1 MGDAKIEE
9 VEKEVDTYY
18 SSKDTDAAYRTCW
31 GEGNIH
37 FGYFPKLDDKSKEAI
52 PFEKAAEALTQ
63 KMIATAG
70 DINDKSK
77 VLDLGSGYGK
87 PACDVARLTGAEVW
101 GVDLAEMHVE
111 RSIALAKETKVD
123 KKANFVVG
131 SFTALPKEVLSQSGT
146 FTHVWSQ
153 VAWCHCHGDLMKILG
168 EANKALPKGGKLVV
182 NDFLGTD
189 GNVEEKT
196 KEHVWKRLR
205 FTQLLGHKAWKKCI
219 EDAGFAIE
227 KYENWDHHLQ
237 HGYEELACTAKK
249 HGFKSADGAPL
260 ADNYKVSAECAASG
274 QIGMNFCVA
283 RKV

>member
-18 SSKDTDAAYRTCW
+18 SSEDTDKAYRTCW

-37 FGYFPKLDDKSKEAI
+37 FGYFPKLDDDTKAAI
-52 PFEKAAEALTQ
+52 PFDKAAEALTQ
-63 KMIATAG
+63 KMITTAG
-70 DINDKSK
+70 EFSDKSK

-87 PACDVARLTGAEVW
+87 PACDVARVTGAEVW
-101 GVDLAEMHVE
+101 GVDLSEMHVQ
-111 RSIALAKETKVD
+111 RSIELAKKTKVD
-123 KKANFVVG
+123 KRANFVVG
-131 SFTALPKEVLSQSGT
+131 SFTSLPKEVLNQSGT

-153 VAWCHCHGDLMKILG
+153 VAWCHCHADIMKILG
-168 EANKALPKGGKLVV
+168 EANKALAKGGKLVV

-189 GNVEEKT
+189 GKVEDNT

-205 FTQLLGHKAWKKCI
+205 FTELLGPLAWKECL
-219 EDAGFAIE
+219 ENAGFVIE
-227 KYENWDHHLQ
+227 KYEDWSHHLQ
-237 HGYEELACTAKK
+237 HGYEELASTANK

-260 ADNYKVSAECAASG
+260 GDNYKVSAECAASG